1 MPKLTN
7 LVPVG
12 TLLWYNDG
20 TSMRT
25 AEYRGKTVDM
35 LHEIEVVPNRE
46 DISGPIIAVKRSA
59 LLVPTPPPSAGA
71 SGKGET

>member
-7 LVPVG
+7 LVPRG

-20 TSMRT
+20 TTMRT

-35 LHEIEVVPNRE
+35 LHEIEVVPTRE
-46 DISGPIIAVKRSA
+46 DISGPVIAVKRSTLFLPNTYFSFPA
-59 LLVPTPPPSAGA
+59 T
-71 SGKGET
+71 